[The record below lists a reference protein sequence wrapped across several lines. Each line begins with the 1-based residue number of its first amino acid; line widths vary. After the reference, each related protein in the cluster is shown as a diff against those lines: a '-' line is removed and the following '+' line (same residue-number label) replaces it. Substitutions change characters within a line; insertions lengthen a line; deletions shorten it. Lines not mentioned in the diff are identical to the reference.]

1 MGGILSK
8 LGNTFYTKPVTSTFT
23 IFMLYYLLRPSPSG
37 KRKFIQTV
45 AYSAFLKAL
54 GGGQVEKVIFPADGD
69 GVYEF
74 IVKDLPDVIHSTTN
88 PHISSALQTQL
99 QKMNVEFSVAPVPSS
114 SRIFPIIMTS
124 LPFLYLLAMVGIFYK
139 MYKDSVGDVGNKVG
153 NKTEGEGARIPRVTF
168 GDVAGIDHAKE
179 RVREVVDFIKNP
191 AKYQR
196 MGAKLNKGILLVGP
210 PGTGK
215 TLLARCIASEAQVPF
230 FYCSGSDFVE
240 VFAGRGASRV
250 RSLWKKAQK
259 ARPSLLFID
268 ELDALG
274 GARGKGF
281 SGNEEREQTLNQ
293 LLACMDGFDT
303 TDSGVVVIGA
313 TNRFEILDKAL
324 CRPGRF
330 DRVIKVPLPNIQ
342 GRADI
347 FKVHLSKKSH
357 GNIDLGRLGKFS
369 QSFSGAEIAH
379 IVNEA
384 AIQATQNDDPMITQ
398 KHLEDAIEEYKYS
411 RSNDADTNHFAG
423 GGAGN
428 NGQQE
433 INLHDMLRMFDH
445 GLRRTANP

>member
-1 MGGILSK
+1 MGWPKVLS
-8 LGNTFYTKPVTSTFT
+8 G
-23 IFMLYYLLRPSPSG
+23 R
-37 KRKFIQTV
+37 
-45 AYSAFLKAL
+45 
-54 GGGQVEKVIFPADGD
+54 
-69 GVYEF
+69 
-74 IVKDLPDVIHSTTN
+74 
-88 PHISSALQTQL
+88 
-99 QKMNVEFSVAPVPSS
+99 
-114 SRIFPIIMTS
+114 
-124 LPFLYLLAMVGIFYK
+124 
-139 MYKDSVGDVGNKVG
+139 
-153 NKTEGEGARIPRVTF
+153 
-168 GDVAGIDHAKE
+168 AGHE
-179 RVREVVDFIKNP
+179 
-191 AKYQR
+191 
-196 MGAKLNKGILLVGP
+196 
-210 PGTGK
+210 
-215 TLLARCIASEAQVPF
+215 
-230 FYCSGSDFVE
+230 
-240 VFAGRGASRV
+240 
-250 RSLWKKAQK
+250 
-259 ARPSLLFID
+259 
-268 ELDALG
+268 
-274 GARGKGF
+274 
-281 SGNEEREQTLNQ
+281 
-293 LLACMDGFDT
+293 
-303 TDSGVVVIGA
+303 IGA

-398 KHLEDAIEEYKYS
+398 KHLEDTIEEYKYS